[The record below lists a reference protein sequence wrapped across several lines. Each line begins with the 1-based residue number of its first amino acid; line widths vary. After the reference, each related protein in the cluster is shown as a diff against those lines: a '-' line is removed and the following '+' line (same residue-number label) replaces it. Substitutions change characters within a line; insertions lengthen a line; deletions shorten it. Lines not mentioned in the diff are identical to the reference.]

1 MRRIRAETDS
11 KESKTV
17 TADDNTYNEN
27 VHNGLSMDGEKIRK
41 DKRGK

>member
-17 TADDNTYNEN
+17 TVDNTYNEN